1 MLHLA
6 AVEPG
11 RVFRGSKADYSRN
24 RGATPGSTGR
34 KIERLNPH

>member
-11 RVFRGSKADYSRN
+11 RVFRGGKADYSRN
-24 RGATPGSTGR
+24 RGAAAGSAGR
-34 KIERLNPH
+34 KIEHLNPH